1 VKVSLVSF
9 SVIGNNWGGDRIVIL
24 FFLLL
29 DFELAIDILHVRF
42 FNWWNILHLALSQAK
57 TVISVLNYSCGLLLN
72 LTKLVHNSIPGLSYL
87 IRQLL
92 LNINNYF
99 IDRLGVGKIFL
110 KVFDC
115 ILIFGS
121 NFLDILLLF
130 SLHLLFSQFY

>member
-1 VKVSLVSF
+1 MSF

-99 IDRLGVGKIFL
+99 IDRLGVGKISL

-130 SLHLLFSQFY
+130 SLHVLFSQFY

>member
-1 VKVSLVSF
+1 MKVSLVSF
-9 SVIGNNWGGDRIVIL
+9 SVICNNWGGDRIVIL

-72 LTKLVHNSIPGLSYL
+72 LTELVHNSIPGLSYL

-99 IDRLGVGKIFL
+99 IDRLGVGKISL